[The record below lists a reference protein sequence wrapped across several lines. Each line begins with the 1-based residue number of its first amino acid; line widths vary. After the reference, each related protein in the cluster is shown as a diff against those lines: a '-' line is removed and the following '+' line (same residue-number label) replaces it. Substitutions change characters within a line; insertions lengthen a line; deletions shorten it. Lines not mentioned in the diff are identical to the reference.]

1 MFQTHLQY
9 LFCVSGYTIS
19 NLCGNSH
26 NTKATLNSHTDGQ
39 QRTDVQYCQQSQ
51 QQWRDVITRGLIT
64 RKRSGAMRADSPG
77 VMDNGPDHPEL
88 SGDHWRDWPT
98 DYHFN
103 SAGICH
109 FQLKCSGFVGRQR
122 GGGERPI
129 CCMAVRASV
138 LLLFGGWDV
147 GGWGGR

>member
-1 MFQTHLQY
+1 MDRR
-9 LFCVSGYTIS
+9 I
-19 NLCGNSH
+19 
-26 NTKATLNSHTDGQ
+26 
-39 QRTDVQYCQQSQ
+39 QQSQ

-109 FQLKCSGFVGRQR
+109 FQLKCSGFVGRRR

-138 LLLFGGWDV
+138 LLLFGWWDV
-147 GGWGGR
+147 GGGDDKRSPPGGEVIKLRRSDEDNEGGTCWQIVPDILSA